1 MQTVAACKSTV
12 NINAHGKTLSCAAIQ
27 LKCGEPL
34 APHAKNMRRLLLE
47 NGVLVVKNAVPKETI
62 SNALRF
68 VLSHA
73 RRSSIEKIGEG
84 GGGEGGD
91 VESHGANPASS
102 AFDPESCTYSKLP
115 SLLSRMDIAFNEKV
129 VAATAHQNVLEIL
142 DLLFQSESD
151 DTTSIDKEEDPKN
164 LRNSSDTDNSSDSDC
179 SYESESD
186 SDSSDSKLPIQL
198 RPPPPYPSFPR
209 VTQIPH
215 AWLRAVSTGKCT
227 GPHLDRVYLGAG
239 SQRLLTVW
247 MPFTDVPI
255 EKGALCV
262 ALESHKR
269 EEFHQ
274 LRSEYGSKPAG
285 REGSESGWISQY
297 PDRIQSMYGLN
308 DGAKEGRENVSISPS
323 SPSAECA
330 PGLKRKANDNPSVHQ
345 TASKFS
351 KANHDVINWVSMDFE
366 MGDIAIFGLDLLHMT
381 VNNVTDQWRVSCET
395 RWQPTGDPYPPFFHK
410 K

>member
-1 MQTVAACKSTV
+1 
-12 NINAHGKTLSCAAIQ
+12 
-27 LKCGEPL
+27 
-34 APHAKNMRRLLLE
+34 MRRLLFE
-47 NGVLVVKNAVPKETI
+47 NGVLVVKNAVPKDTI
-62 SNALRF
+62 SNALRY

-73 RRSSIEKIGEG
+73 KRSPNGCESG
-84 GGGEGGD
+84 GKGAEHASE
-91 VESHGANPASS
+91 ESNEANP
-102 AFDPESCTYSKLP
+102 FDPESCTHSELP
-115 SLLSRMDIAFNEKV
+115 SLLSRMDIAFNENV

-142 DLLFQSESD
+142 DLLFHPESN
-151 DTTSIDKEEDPKN
+151 DTTSPIKRETTLGN
-164 LRNSSDTDNSSDSDC
+164 LQNLSGTETSSDDSDC
-179 SYESESD
+179 SSESEQTD
-186 SDSSDSKLPIQL
+186 SDSNVSKPIQL

-269 EEFHQ
+269 EDFQQ

-297 PDRIQSMYGLN
+297 PDKIQSMYGLN
-308 DGAKEGRENVSISPS
+308 NREQGDRVSVSMAS
-323 SPSAECA
+323 SSAPAERVQ
-330 PGLKRKANDNPSVHQ
+330 GLKRKANDIPSLHQ
-345 TASKFS
+345 NASKIS
-351 KANHDVINWVSMDFE
+351 KVNQNDAINWVSMDFE

-381 VNNVTDQWRVSCET
+381 VNNITDHWRISCET